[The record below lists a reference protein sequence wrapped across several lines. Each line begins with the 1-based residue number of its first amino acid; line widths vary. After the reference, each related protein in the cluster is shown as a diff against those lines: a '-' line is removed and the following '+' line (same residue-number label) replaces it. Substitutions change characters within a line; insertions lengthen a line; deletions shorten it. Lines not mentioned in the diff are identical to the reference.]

1 MNPKKFLIILL
12 SVLVVVGIGVS
23 AFLISTKNIPSE
35 NNTNVSPSTSN
46 TNQQS
51 ITQPPQNQNSQI
63 VEGCTITPYNQ
74 GKLEFGDVVTDVRGV
89 AICRFNIHNGLPIYN
104 FYLRG
109 IAEYNTID
117 QIEITKGIES
127 KLLVQKL
134 EAGMGQPPPSGGNF
148 FGAQDI
154 NFDGYKDI
162 RLMSWW
168 GATGNTGYTYWLFD
182 PSKNIFVENT
192 DLSSL
197 SNPTPEFQTKT
208 IATHS
213 VGGMAGCI
221 YNNETYKFDGDGKLI
236 LIRSEEQDWVE
247 ESKSFIKTIGEL
259 KDGKI
264 VTSTVAGDCGNF

>member
-1 MNPKKFLIILL
+1 MIPKKIIILL
-12 SVLVVVGIGVS
+12 VVLLLIGVGVS
-23 AFLISTKNIPSE
+23 AFVISTKKTPS
-35 NNTNVSPSTSN
+35 NNSVVVPTTTGTSQKST
-46 TNQQS
+46 TQQV
-51 ITQPPQNQNSQI
+51 QNQNSQI
-63 VEGCTITPYNQ
+63 AEGCTITPYN
-74 GKLEFGDVVTDVRGV
+74 GTKLEFGDVVTDVRGG
-89 AICRFNIHNGLPIYN
+89 AICHFTIYNSLPVYN

-109 IAEYNTID
+109 NVEYNTID

-127 KLLVQKL
+127 KILVQKL
-134 EAGMGQPPPSGGNF
+134 EAGMGEPPVSGENF
-148 FGAQDI
+148 FGAQDM

-182 PSKNIFVENT
+182 PSKNIFVENS

-197 SNPTPEFQTKT
+197 SNSTPELQTKT

-221 YNNETYKFDGDGKLI
+221 YNNATYKFDGNGKLI
-236 LIRSEEQDWVE
+236 LIHSEKQDWVE

-264 VTSTVAGDCGNF
+264 VTSTVAGDCGNL